1 MVLAIHDLDICAYVL
16 EIVMLKLLL
25 LQRKMHIIT
34 SLKRK
39 LSEVMI
45 IQKQLIVQTH
55 LECIACFCTC
65 FPVKGES

>member
-45 IQKQLIVQTH
+45 IQKQLIVQTR